1 MGSITNA
8 GDNSKVDVLVVGAGP
23 AGMMAVTW
31 FARCGI
37 KARIVDKRGTKI
49 YNGQA
54 DGLQCRTL
62 EILDSFEFADRA
74 WKEGNHML
82 EICLWNPGKDGVI
95 RRSDR
100 IPDTIPGISRF
111 QQLVLHQGRIERF
124 FLDSLKEHSDIR
136 VERGVLPQ
144 SLTFDE
150 SKAEDNDAY
159 PIKVTLQHLTE
170 DEINP
175 PQSNATKSGAAP
187 SDGLYRSSMAPDDT
201 EELLNK
207 AANDKAGTQE
217 TIQAKYMIGCD
228 GAHSWTR
235 KQLGYTLDGEQTDY
249 IWGVL
254 DIIPITDFPDIRQRC
269 AIHSANSGSVMVIPR
284 ENKLVRLYIQMTTTE
299 KGGEPVD
306 RTNITPAMILECAQ
320 RTLAPYKLSYEYC
333 DWWTAYQIGQRV
345 GSNFSKNERIF
356 LAGDAVHT
364 HSPKAGQG
372 MNVSMQDT
380 YNLCW
385 KISAVL
391 KGTADRRILKTYQ
404 SERRRIAQD
413 LIAFDHKFS
422 RLFSGRPATDM
433 MDEAG
438 ISMEEF
444 KNAFEKGNLFA
455 SGVAVDYGASLI
467 VAKDGS
473 SIDQGDG
480 TDVGVINSKRAVS
493 KQQLATNVKLGMRMP
508 SFKVLNQSDARPW
521 HFQEILRST
530 GQWRLVVFAGDVSD
544 KAQMSRVQKL
554 GEALAAKDSFIS
566 RFTPAG
572 KPINSVIE
580 ILTIHSAPRASTELH
595 DFHDIFHPYSERDG
609 WDYWKIYADDIS
621 YHEGHGQAYE
631 NYGVDKKKGCGV
643 ILRPDQLIEAQY
655 APFLK
660 IPRGRSDSWVLTQ
673 MLCLVVPFAGN
684 ETRHQP
690 ETNGTLAPDADEDR
704 SDTSTEIYK
713 PLQELFP
720 RVGPKKEPRINAMAQ
735 LPVSQG
741 QGQGDEEMKD
751 RERAENHVAYGVEE
765 AF

>member
-1 MGSITNA
+1 
-8 GDNSKVDVLVVGAGP
+8 
-23 AGMMAVTW
+23 MMAVTW

-37 KARIVDKRGTKI
+37 KARVVDKRGTKI

-82 EICLWNPGKDGVI
+82 EICLWNPGQDGVI

-150 SKAEDNDAY
+150 SKAEDEDAY
-159 PIKVTLQHLTE
+159 PIKVVLQHLTE

-175 PQSNATKSGAAP
+175 PQSNATKGGAAP
-187 SDGLYRSSMAPDDT
+187 SDGLYRSNMAPDDT
-201 EELLNK
+201 EELLSRS
-207 AANDKAGTQE
+207 ANGKAGSQE
-217 TIQAKYMIGCD
+217 TIEAKYMIGCD

-269 AIHSANSGSVMVIPR
+269 AIHSATSGSVMVIPR

-320 RTLAPYKLSYEYC
+320 RTLAPYKLTYEYC

-385 KISAVL
+385 KISSVL
-391 KGTADRRILKTYQ
+391 QGTADRRILKTYQ

-422 RLFSGRPATDM
+422 RLFSGRPAKDM
-433 MDEAG
+433 MDESG
-438 ISMEEF
+438 ISMDEF

-467 VAKDGS
+467 VAKSGS

-480 TDVGVINSKRAVS
+480 TDVGVINSERAVS
-493 KQQLATNVKLGMRMP
+493 KEQLATNIKLGMRMP
-508 SFKVLNQSDARPW
+508 SFKVLNQSDSRPW
-521 HFQEILRST
+521 HFQELLRST

-554 GEALAAKDSFIS
+554 GEALAAKDSFVS

-572 KPINSVIE
+572 KPIDAVIE
-580 ILTIHSAPRASTELH
+580 ILTVHAAPRQATELH
-595 DFHDIFHPYSERDG
+595 DFHDIFHPFSERDG

-631 NYGVDKKKGCGV
+631 NYGVDKKRGCAV
-643 ILRPDQLIEAQY
+643 ILRPDQY
-655 APFLK
+655 V
-660 IPRGRSDSWVLTQ
+660 SWVGDL
-673 MLCLVVPFAGN
+673 
-684 ETRHQP
+684 
-690 ETNGTLAPDADEDR
+690 EDVQDMDR
-704 SDTSTEIYK
+704 FFSG
-713 PLQELFP
+713 F
-720 RVGPKKEPRINAMAQ
+720 
-735 LPVSQG
+735 
-741 QGQGDEEMKD
+741 MKV
-751 RERAENHVAYGVEE
+751 RN
-765 AF
+765 

>member
-1 MGSITNA
+1 
-8 GDNSKVDVLVVGAGP
+8 
-23 AGMMAVTW
+23 MMAVTW

-82 EICLWNPGKDGVI
+82 EICLWNPGQDGVI

-150 SKAEDNDAY
+150 SKAEDDDAY

-175 PQSNATKSGAAP
+175 PQSKATTNGAAP
-187 SDGLYRSSMAPDDT
+187 SDGLYRSNMAPDDT

-306 RTNITPAMILECAQ
+306 RSNITPAMILECAQ

-391 KGTADRRILKTYQ
+391 NGTADRRILKTYQ

-422 RLFSGRPATDM
+422 RLFSGRPAKDM

-444 KNAFEKGNLFA
+444 KDAFEKGNLFA

-473 SIDQGDG
+473 SVDQGDG
-480 TDVGVINSKRAVS
+480 TDVGVINSQRAVS

-521 HFQEILRST
+521 HFQEVLRST

-544 KAQMSRVQKL
+544 KVQMSRVQKL
-554 GEALAAKDSFIS
+554 GATLAAKDSFIS

-580 ILTIHSAPRASTELH
+580 ILTIHSAPRESTELH

-609 WDYWKIYADDIS
+609 WDYWKIYVDDVS

-631 NYGVDKKKGCGV
+631 NYGVDRKRGCAV
-643 ILRPDQLIEAQY
+643 ILRPDQY
-655 APFLK
+655 V
-660 IPRGRSDSWVLTQ
+660 SWVGEL
-673 MLCLVVPFAGN
+673 
-684 ETRHQP
+684 
-690 ETNGTLAPDADEDR
+690 EDV
-704 SDTSTEIYK
+704 
-713 PLQELFP
+713 QEMDRFFS
-720 RVGPKKEPRINAMAQ
+720 GF
-735 LPVSQG
+735 
-741 QGQGDEEMKD
+741 MKV
-751 RERAENHVAYGVEE
+751 RN
-765 AF
+765 